1 MKVLVVFDL
10 VMSSPPRPSRLPT
23 SSIERGAIAEGVDD
37 VEGAREVEGVIEE
50 RALESVAV
58 LDGIVDVGRGM

>member
-10 VMSSPPRPSRLPT
+10 VMSSSPRPPRLST
-23 SSIERGAIAEGVDD
+23 SSVEGGAVAEGVDD

-50 RALESVAV
+50 
-58 LDGIVDVGRGM
+58 